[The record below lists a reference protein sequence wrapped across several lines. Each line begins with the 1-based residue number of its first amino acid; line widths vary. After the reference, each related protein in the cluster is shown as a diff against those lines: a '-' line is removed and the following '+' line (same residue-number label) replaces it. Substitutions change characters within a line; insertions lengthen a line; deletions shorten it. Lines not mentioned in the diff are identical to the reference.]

1 VVAFEAHSADI
12 QAEGRPP
19 ISSFAT
25 MRWLAAW
32 AAQTATI
39 ICLACM
45 RCQAFAPPA
54 STSSFT
60 AASVYTAA
68 LSRRSTSSRAMVMSD
83 AVVAPPPKV
92 VTGTE
97 RLLWIENLSNTFDG
111 VRHQFKGIDL
121 TVCRSQKLGVVGVN
135 GCGKSTL
142 LKVIAGKEDADS
154 GKINSPKNSR
164 IVYVEQEP
172 EFPEGATVSSVVY
185 ASDSPLMNTLREYQE
200 ACDAMTADPEGAGVG
215 SRFEKAMAA
224 MEADGKL
231 I

>member
-1 VVAFEAHSADI
+1 MIDQHAKELRALTAHQQHS
-12 QAEGRPP
+12 
-19 ISSFAT
+19 
-25 MRWLAAW
+25 MRLLAAW
-32 AAQTATI
+32 TAQTVTI

-45 RCQAFAPPA
+45 RCQAFVPQA
-54 STSSFT
+54 SSFT
-60 AASVYTAA
+60 AAAVHATT
-68 LSRRSTSSRAMVMSD
+68 LSKLSTISRAMVMSD
-83 AVVAPPPKV
+83 AVVAPPSKV

-224 MEADGKL
+224 MEADGVL